1 MKRFWLIISFLS
13 VFGGVAQQSI
23 PVDSLYRPDPN
34 YLEDQFYFGISY
46 VALRN
51 LPEFLTQN
59 GFSNSVKL
67 GYIRDIPFN
76 EQRNFGLGVGLGL
89 SWDNYYQNL
98 RVSID
103 EETGSVL
110 FSVLTDDIDYR
121 SNSFTLNK
129 VEIPFEIRLRGSNP
143 EKYKFWRFYSGV
155 IFSYVYATSSEFV
168 TDKVDISFKNI
179 QIINTW
185 QWGISVSVGYGTW
198 NFNYYYGL
206 SNIINN
212 DVQVQGQ
219 QFEMKDMRFGIIYY
233 FL

>member
-1 MKRFWLIISFLS
+1 MKHFWLIVLLLTGIKFS
-13 VFGGVAQQSI
+13 AQSNVL
-23 PVDSLYRPDPN
+23 VDSLYKPDPK

-51 LPEFLTQN
+51 LPEPLTQN

-76 EQRNFGLGVGLGL
+76 EQRNIGLGL
-89 SWDNYYQNL
+89 GLGLAWDNYYQNL

-103 EETGSVL
+103 EETGAVL
-110 FSVLTDDIDYR
+110 FKILTDDDSFR

-129 VEIPFEIRLRGSNP
+129 LEIPFEIRLRGSTA
-143 EKYKFWRFYSGV
+143 EKYKFWRLYAG
-155 IFSYVYATSSEFV
+155 ITTAYVYGTSSEYV
-168 TDKVDISFKNI
+168 TKQVDVSYNNI
-179 QIINTW
+179 KIINTW
-185 QWGISVSVGYGTW
+185 QWGISISAGYGTW

-206 SNIINN
+206 SNIIKN
-212 DVQVQGQ
+212 DVKVQNN